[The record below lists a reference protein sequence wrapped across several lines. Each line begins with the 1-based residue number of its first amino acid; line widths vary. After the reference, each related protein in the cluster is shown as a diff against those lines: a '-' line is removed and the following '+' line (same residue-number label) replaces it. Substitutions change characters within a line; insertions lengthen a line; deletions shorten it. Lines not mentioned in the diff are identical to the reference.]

1 MRYVKKPA
9 SGGGF
14 HLAQAHASPPQTA
27 SAATSRWGS
36 YGHKAILQGELLE
49 EQYWLC
55 CYTEIRAD
63 LLDLGYHIEHVEPKS
78 LAPSSTFDYQNL
90 AASALSTNTRVA
102 ASLQAH
108 VAKGHEIFGGHAK
121 RNQYDTNLLEIDLVP
136 KAAAN
141 WPWWHR

>member
-27 SAATSRWGS
+27 AAATSRWGS
-36 YGHKAILQGELLE
+36 YRHKAILQGELLE

-78 LAPSSTFDYQNL
+78 PCAIENL
-90 AASALSTNTRVA
+90 
-102 ASLQAH
+102 
-108 VAKGHEIFGGHAK
+108 
-121 RNQYDTNLLEIDLVP
+121 
-136 KAAAN
+136 
-141 WPWWHR
+141 